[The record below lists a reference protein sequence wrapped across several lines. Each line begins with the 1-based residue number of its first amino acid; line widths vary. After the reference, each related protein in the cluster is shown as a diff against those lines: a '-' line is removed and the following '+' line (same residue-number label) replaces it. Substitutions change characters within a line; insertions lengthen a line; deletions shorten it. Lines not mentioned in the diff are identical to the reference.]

1 MHYYNYL
8 KKNYMYIYKYKVN
21 NIFSNVYC
29 EYTKELIKDLIEYQ
43 LKFHTFSS
51 SRFDIDR
58 QYKWSKPI
66 Q

>member
-1 MHYYNYL
+1 MYIC
-8 KKNYMYIYKYKVN
+8 KSINYMDDRINYM
-21 NIFSNVYC
+21 
-29 EYTKELIKDLIEYQ
+29 DDRYQ